1 MQEASDFRVGVIGLG
16 SMGMGA
22 AKACIAAGIETY
34 GVDLRPA
41 ICAELLE
48 AGAKETGSNA
58 RSFAGRLDAVVV
70 LVVNA
75 QQCEDAL
82 FGDDGVAPRSEE
94 HTSELQSLM
103 RISYAVFCLKKKK
116 DEKKTT

>member
-1 MQEASDFRVGVIGLG
+1 MQEASDFRVCVIGLG

-58 RSFAGRLDAVVV
+58 RSLAGRLDAVVV
-70 LVVNA
+70 LVDRKRVR
-75 QQCEDAL
+75 EGKRGSVRVGTGGRRD
-82 FGDDGVAPRSEE
+82 F
-94 HTSELQSLM
+94 
-103 RISYAVFCLKKKK
+103 KKKK
-116 DEKKTT
+116 KKK